1 MRTLCCASSTRESLS
16 RRLAEV
22 VHHVVVSLA
31 LLTEVSDGHAAGAD
45 DLARQAVLVDLAKAR
60 PLPQRLV
67 VGHVDEGHVLL
78 QAQALHQLL
87 VRWLVAGLREEDDLG
102 LPSVDVL
109 RNLVEAPDRTIDDQR
124 ILEDLLDGAHQVGH
138 LLLSLHGRNRNLIL
152 LVSHISR
159 WRSARVG
166 GERSR
171 LGKSAPNELEPKL
184 EPK

>member
-31 LLTEVSDGHAAGAD
+31 LLTEVSDGDTTGAD
-45 DLARQAVLVDLAKAR
+45 HLARQAILVDLAQAR

-78 QAQALHQLL
+78 QAQALNQLL
-87 VRWLVAGLREEDDLG
+87 VCRLVARLREEDDLG
-102 LPSVDVL
+102 LAGVDVL
-109 RNLVEAPDRTIDDQR
+109 RNLMKAPDRTVDDQR

-138 LLLSLHGRNRNLIL
+138 LLLSLHGRSRNLIL
-152 LVSHISR
+152 LVTHISR

-166 GERSR
+166 GEVQGWANPRPTSSS
-171 LGKSAPNELEPKL
+171 LNCVA
-184 EPK
+184 